1 MFVFCIFFNIN
12 FKPDIVFFG
21 ESLPNRV
28 WRNVDSDFDTAD
40 LLLVFGTSLVVQP
53 FCSFITK
60 TGTSVPR
67 IFINLT
73 KPGKTG
79 VLGTIMGMGK
89 NIDFSRPTDHMILDY
104 CDKAVVDIVKQLGW
118 EKEWEEITT
127 KELFL

>member
-1 MFVFCIFFNIN
+1 MFGIFFKIN

-28 WRNVDSDFDTAD
+28 WRNVDSDFNTAD

-60 TGTSVPR
+60 TGTYVPR

-104 CDKAVVDIVKQLGW
+104 CDKTVVDIVKQLGW